1 MSITDNTYMAPCY
14 PKNSMKATRMDENG
28 ELKTY
33 LVKLSNVQVGYAE
46 ITLYSSD
53 DEYTPLEE
61 GYVETQWFPN
71 FETDE
76 IHYVKCWVAYA
87 RTDSRP
93 EFGTCIGKPYH
104 PVGKIPGYAT
114 RNEAINAWTNYVLNL
129 RYEKEMEQQKYGHDT
144 DR

>member
-1 MSITDNTYMAPCY
+1 MAPCD
-14 PKNSMKATRMDENG
+14 PKNSMKVTRIDENS

-33 LVKLSNVQVGYAE
+33 LVKLSNIQVGYAE

-61 GYVETQWFPN
+61 GYVETQWLPDFSDS
-71 FETDE
+71 ERDE
-76 IHYVKCWVAYA
+76 IHYVPCWVACVQ
-87 RTDSRP
+87 TDSRP

-104 PVGKIPGYAT
+104 PVDEIAGYAT
-114 RNEAINAWTNYVLNL
+114 RDEAVTAWTNYVLKI